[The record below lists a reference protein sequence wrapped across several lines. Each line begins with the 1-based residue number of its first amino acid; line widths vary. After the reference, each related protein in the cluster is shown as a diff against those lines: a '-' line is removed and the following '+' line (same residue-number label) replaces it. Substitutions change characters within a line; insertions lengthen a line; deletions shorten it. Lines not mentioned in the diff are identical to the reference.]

1 MLEVYVF
8 LDSTH
13 LLTIIHCGLCH
24 FTNSSML
31 TETDI
36 QLVESI
42 IALPESEIMTK
53 RSLSQLKMVKVA
65 HTGII
70 DKECFCSTVR
80 RKVWYKDFL
89 SWYEKN
95 A

>member
-1 MLEVYVF
+1 MLEVYVI
-8 LDSTH
+8 LDCTH
-13 LLTIIHCGLCH
+13 LLTIIYSGLCH
-24 FTNSSML
+24 ITHSSML

-36 QLVESI
+36 QLIESI
-42 IALPESEIMTK
+42 ITLPESEIMTK
-53 RSLSQLKMVKVA
+53 RSLNQLKMVKFMATKV
-65 HTGII
+65 I

>member
-1 MLEVYVF
+1 MHVI
-8 LDSTH
+8 LDCIN
-13 LLTIIHCGLCH
+13 LLTIIHCSMCY
-24 FTNSSML
+24 FTYSRML

-36 QLVESI
+36 QLIESI
-42 IALPESEIMTK
+42 INLPESEIMTK
-53 RSLSQLKMVKVA
+53 RSLSQLKQIKVA
-65 HTGII
+65 HTKVI

>member
-1 MLEVYVF
+1 
-8 LDSTH
+8 
-13 LLTIIHCGLCH
+13 
-24 FTNSSML
+24 
-31 TETDI
+31 
-36 QLVESI
+36 
-42 IALPESEIMTK
+42 MTK

-65 HTGII
+65 HTGVI

>member
-1 MLEVYVF
+1 MCYFTYSRMLEQ
-8 LDSTH
+8 
-13 LLTIIHCGLCH
+13 
-24 FTNSSML
+24 
-31 TETDI
+31 TDI
-36 QLVESI
+36 QLIESI
-42 IALPESEIMTK
+42 INLPESEIMTK
-53 RSLSQLKMVKVA
+53 RSLNQLKQIKVA
-65 HTGII
+65 QTKVI

>member
-1 MLEVYVF
+1 
-8 LDSTH
+8 
-13 LLTIIHCGLCH
+13 
-24 FTNSSML
+24 ML

-42 IALPESEIMTK
+42 IALPEAEIMTK
-53 RSLSQLKMVKVA
+53 RSLNQLKQVKIKATKVM
-65 HTGII
+65 

>member
-1 MLEVYVF
+1 MLEQ
-8 LDSTH
+8 
-13 LLTIIHCGLCH
+13 
-24 FTNSSML
+24 
-31 TETDI
+31 TDI

-42 IALPESEIMTK
+42 INLPESEIMTK
-53 RSLSQLKMVKVA
+53 RSLNQLKQIKVA
-65 HTGII
+65 KTKVI

>member
-1 MLEVYVF
+1 MLEVYVI
-8 LDSTH
+8 LDSTN
-13 LLTIIHCGLCH
+13 LLTIIHRSLCYI
-24 FTNSSML
+24 TYSSML
-31 TETDI
+31 EQADI

-42 IALPESEIMTK
+42 IALPEKEIMTK
-53 RSLSQLKMVKVA
+53 RSLSQLKMVKFMATKVM
-65 HTGII
+65 

>member
-1 MLEVYVF
+1 MCY
-8 LDSTH
+8 
-13 LLTIIHCGLCH
+13 
-24 FTNSSML
+24 FTYSSML

-42 IALPESEIMTK
+42 ITLPENEIMTK
-53 RSLSQLKMVKVA
+53 RSLSQLKMVKFMATKVV
-65 HTGII
+65 

>member
-1 MLEVYVF
+1 MCY
-8 LDSTH
+8 
-13 LLTIIHCGLCH
+13 

-42 IALPESEIMTK
+42 INLPEKEILTK
-53 RSLSQLKMVKVA
+53 RSLSQLKMVKFMA
-65 HTGII
+65 TREI

>member
-1 MLEVYVF
+1 MLEQA
-8 LDSTH
+8 
-13 LLTIIHCGLCH
+13 
-24 FTNSSML
+24 
-31 TETDI
+31 DI
-36 QLVESI
+36 QLIESI
-42 IALPESEIMTK
+42 IALPEAEIMTK
-53 RSLSQLKMVKVA
+53 RSLNQLKQVKVTA
-65 HTGII
+65 TKVI

>member
-1 MLEVYVF
+1 MLEVYVI
-8 LDSTH
+8 LDSTY
-13 LLTIIHCGLCH
+13 LLTIIHSGLCH
-24 FTNSSML
+24 IINCSML
-31 TETDI
+31 TEADI
-36 QLVESI
+36 QLIESI
-42 IALPESEIMTK
+42 ITLPEAEIMTK
-53 RSLSQLKMVKVA
+53 RSLNQLKMVKFMATKV
-65 HTGII
+65 I

>member
-1 MLEVYVF
+1 MCY
-8 LDSTH
+8 
-13 LLTIIHCGLCH
+13 
-24 FTNSSML
+24 FTYSSML
-31 TETDI
+31 EQTDI

-42 IALPESEIMTK
+42 IALPEKEILTK
-53 RSLSQLKMVKVA
+53 RSLSQLKMVKFMA
-65 HTGII
+65 TREI

>member
-1 MLEVYVF
+1 MYVI
-8 LDSTH
+8 LDSTY
-13 LLTIIHCGLCH
+13 LLTIIHRSMCY
-24 FTNSSML
+24 FTHCRML
-31 TETDI
+31 TEADI

-53 RSLSQLKMVKVA
+53 KSLSQLKMVKFMATKVM
-65 HTGII
+65 

>member
-1 MLEVYVF
+1 MLEVYVI
-8 LDSTH
+8 LDCTN
-13 LLTIIHCGLCH
+13 LFTIIHSGLCH
-24 FTNSSML
+24 FTHSSML

-42 IALPESEIMTK
+42 ITLPESEIMTK
-53 RSLSQLKMVKVA
+53 RSLNQLKMVKFMATKV
-65 HTGII
+65 I

>member
-1 MLEVYVF
+1 MLEVYVILVNTNLF
-8 LDSTH
+8 
-13 LLTIIHCGLCH
+13 TIIHSGMCH
-24 FTNSSML
+24 IFNCCML
-31 TETDI
+31 KQTDI
-36 QLVESI
+36 QLIESI
-42 IALPESEIMTK
+42 IALPEASIMTK
-53 RSLSQLKMVKVA
+53 RSLGQLKMIKVA
-65 HTGII
+65 YTGVM

>member
-1 MLEVYVF
+1 MLEMYVI
-8 LDSTH
+8 LDCTN
-13 LLTIIHCGLCH
+13 LFTIIHSGLCH
-24 FTNSSML
+24 ITHSSML
-31 TETDI
+31 EQTDI

-42 IALPESEIMTK
+42 INLPEKEIMTK
-53 RSLSQLKMVKVA
+53 RSLNQLKMVKFMATKV
-65 HTGII
+65 I

>member
-1 MLEVYVF
+1 MLEVYVI
-8 LDSTH
+8 LDCIN
-13 LLTIIHCGLCH
+13 LFTIIHSGLCH
-24 FTNSSML
+24 ITHSSML

-65 HTGII
+65 HTKVI

>member
-1 MLEVYVF
+1 MLEQA
-8 LDSTH
+8 
-13 LLTIIHCGLCH
+13 
-24 FTNSSML
+24 
-31 TETDI
+31 DI
-36 QLVESI
+36 QLVNSI
-42 IALPESEIMTK
+42 IVLPEAEIMTK
-53 RSLSQLKMVKVA
+53 RSLNQLKQVKVKA
-65 HTGII
+65 TKVI

>member
-1 MLEVYVF
+1 MLEVYVI
-8 LDSTH
+8 LDSTN
-13 LLTIIHCGLCH
+13 LLTIIHRSMCY
-24 FTNSSML
+24 FTYSSML

-42 IALPESEIMTK
+42 INLPENETMTK
-53 RSLSQLKMVKVA
+53 RSLSQLKRVKVA
-65 HTGII
+65 HTGIV

>member
-1 MLEVYVF
+1 
-8 LDSTH
+8 
-13 LLTIIHCGLCH
+13 
-24 FTNSSML
+24 ML

-42 IALPESEIMTK
+42 ITLPESEIMTK
-53 RSLSQLKMVKVA
+53 RSLNQLKMVKFMATKV
-65 HTGII
+65 I